1 MEPMEHMS
9 AGSPCIVQK
18 PANEDA
24 LIAAGGIKA
33 VENLT

>member
-1 MEPMEHMS
+1 MPMEHTN
-9 AGSPCIVQK
+9 AGHPCIVQK

-24 LIAAGGIKA
+24 LIAAGGMRA